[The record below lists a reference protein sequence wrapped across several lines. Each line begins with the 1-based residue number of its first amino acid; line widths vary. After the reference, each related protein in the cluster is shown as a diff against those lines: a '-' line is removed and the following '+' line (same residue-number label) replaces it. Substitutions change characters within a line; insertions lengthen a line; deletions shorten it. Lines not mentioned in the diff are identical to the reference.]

1 MCCYCGYKFIQVISI
16 IQKKSEKVFALRL
29 PAMDGIKLTQSNWSA
44 LCEFFYFQTT
54 KSHLTD
60 FTSDI
65 IKPWSREQ
73 HTNRWKR
80 GTSDELRCN
89 LESLRIQFLRDRK
102 ILRQPKVRHV
112 SEPVLRKQF
121 RRSHRAPHQPL
132 RSQILICERTFR
144 KEAIIDDFSSSCVC
158 TQCNSSNPGHPYP
171 ARFWHPYPKNLTPHS
186 RQKPTHPQCTQLMKE
201 RVFIMKKANT
211 YEIDFVNE
219 QIIVS
224 KAFLKASATL
234 GTPEYDDIQLLR
246 KENPTF
252 RFVKREISRR
262 PERSPIVIWT
272 IPTCANLS
280 LQRKERKAACC
291 PNLRWF

>member
-29 PAMDGIKLTQSNWSA
+29 PAMDRIKLTQSNWSA
-44 LCEFFYFQTT
+44 LCDFFYFQTT

-89 LESLRIQFLRDRK
+89 LGILRIQLLRDRK

-121 RRSHRAPHQPL
+121 RRSHRAPHQSL
-132 RSQILICERTFR
+132 RTQILNHLRTYG
-144 KEAIIDDFSSSCVC
+144 KEAIPND
-158 TQCNSSNPGHPYP
+158 G
-171 ARFWHPYPKNLTPHS
+171 
-186 RQKPTHPQCTQLMKE
+186 THPLKCIQC
-201 RVFIMKKANT
+201 
-211 YEIDFVNE
+211 D
-219 QIIVS
+219 S
-224 KAFLKASATL
+224 
-234 GTPEYDDIQLLR
+234 
-246 KENPTF
+246 
-252 RFVKREISRR
+252 
-262 PERSPIVIWT
+262 
-272 IPTCANLS
+272 
-280 LQRKERKAACC
+280 
-291 PNLRWF
+291 